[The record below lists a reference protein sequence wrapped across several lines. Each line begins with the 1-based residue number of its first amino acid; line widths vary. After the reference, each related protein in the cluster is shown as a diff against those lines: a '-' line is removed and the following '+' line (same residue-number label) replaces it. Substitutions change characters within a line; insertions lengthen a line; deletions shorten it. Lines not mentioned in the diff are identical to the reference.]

1 MRKSMLYIV
10 WSDSN
15 NTGIPIIDEQHRGI
29 VATINSF
36 HYFSQK
42 GHGLDALKP
51 TFVILEQYTD
61 IHFKT
66 EESLMYEAK
75 YSAVDAHI
83 VYHRELMKK
92 TLAVVHDPA
101 LYGYEDAVLKFLKDW
116 WLSHTNKEDGKYA
129 PDIRKMLGL

>member
-1 MRKSMLYIV
+1 MLYIV

-29 VATINSF
+29 VATINSY

-75 YSAVDAHI
+75 YSGVDAHI
-83 VYHRELMKK
+83 VYHRELVKK
-92 TLAVVHDPA
+92 TLSIVHDPA
-101 LYGYEDAVLKFLKDW
+101 AYGGETAVLKFLKDW
-116 WLSHTNKEDGKYA
+116 WLTHINKQDSKYA
-129 PDIRKMLGL
+129 SDIRKMLGL